1 MSPAHWRKDRRLSQR
16 DAAILA
22 GVSGKNPAR
31 TWNRWELGERQ
42 PPIRVVARIEVESEG
57 RVSAR
62 AWADLREAFMSRPN
76 SLSAAPAE

>member
-1 MSPAHWRKDRRLSQR
+1 MSPSQWRKDRRLSQR

-22 GVSGKNPAR
+22 GITGKNPAR

-42 PPIRVVARIEVESEG
+42 PPMRVVAKIEDESDG

-62 AWADLREAFMSRPN
+62 AWADLREAFMTRLTSP
-76 SLSAAPAE
+76 AAVSSE